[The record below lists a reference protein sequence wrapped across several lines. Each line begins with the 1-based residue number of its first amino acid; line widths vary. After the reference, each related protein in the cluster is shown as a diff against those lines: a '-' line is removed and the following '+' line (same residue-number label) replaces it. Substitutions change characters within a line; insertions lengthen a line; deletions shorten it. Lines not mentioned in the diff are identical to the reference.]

1 MDLVRLSL
9 YNIKLYLHHHLTCTG
24 VIMSLTLTH
33 AEATQRTATGPVIRY
48 EGIANCLASG
58 DRVYGLTADH
68 QQINRILDHKAITP
82 EAYAG
87 FWIGATK
94 VPVSH

>member
-1 MDLVRLSL
+1 M
-9 YNIKLYLHHHLTCTG
+9 
-24 VIMSLTLTH
+24 LTH
-33 AEATQRTATGPVIRY
+33 EEATARTATGPVIRY

-68 QQINRILDHKAITP
+68 QQINRIHDHRAIKR

-87 FWIGATK
+87 FWIGAK
-94 VPVSH
+94 SII